1 MLSDHARPIIEATL
15 PLVGERLPRI
25 TPNFYARLFAAH
37 PELLDGLFSR
47 SNQKNAKQQQALAG
61 SIAAFATHL
70 VNNPGTLP
78 ESVLSRIAHKHAS
91 LGIVEEQYPIVYK
104 YLFEAIAEELSDVIT
119 EEIAN
124 AWSEVY
130 WLMAHALVKIEK
142 RLYAATANDKPW
154 SPWVL
159 VAKQNAGIGSMTFIF
174 EPADETPISPAQ
186 PGQFVSVRVAMA
198 DGIKQVRQYSLH
210 SDTHAAQRIF
220 TTKIDNDGEVSPVL
234 HRDVKVGDVLELS
247 NPYGDVTL
255 GEGDHPLVLA
265 SAGIGCTPTASILR
279 SLAEQDSDREVLV
292 LHADQQLES
301 WALKEQ
307 MSSDVQ
313 KLDSA
318 HLQLWLERP
327 EDVLPQDGTAV
338 EGINKG
344 FMTLEGLD
352 IPADASVYLCGPLPF
367 MKSIRSQALATGIP
381 AERIHYEVFGPDLWL
396 ASA

>member
-1 MLSDHARPIIEATL
+1 MLSDQARPIIEATL

-70 VNNPGTLP
+70 VNNPGTVP

-142 RLYAATANDKPW
+142 GLYAQTANDKPW

-174 EPADETPISPAQ
+174 EPADETPVSPAR
-186 PGQFVSVRVAMA
+186 PGQFVSVRVVMP

-210 SDTHAAQRIF
+210 SDTHAAQRVF

-234 HRDVKVGDVLELS
+234 HGSVKVGDVLELS

-279 SLAEQDSDREVLV
+279 SLAEQDSEREVLV

-318 HLQLWLERP
+318 QLQLWLERP
-327 EDVLPQDGTAV
+327 AEGGVP

-352 IPADASVYLCGPLPF
+352 IPSDASVYLCGPLPF